1 MPVTPEKKLSDTIAK
16 GLDTLDFNYPHAVFA
31 FSRYG
36 SAVHSNLFDL
46 ILAFL
51 NKWAGMFL
59 DGTVEPGDRMYTIC
73 DMSNRMVA
81 ALTES
86 RSNGR
91 HAKE

>member
-1 MPVTPEKKLSDTIAK
+1 MPVTPEKKLADTIAK

-36 SAVHSNLFDL
+36 SAVHANLFDL
-46 ILAFL
+46 ILTFL
-51 NKWAGMFL
+51 NAWAGMFKNG
-59 DGTVEPGDRMYTIC
+59 DVEPGDKMYVIC
-73 DMSNRMVA
+73 EMSNRMVA
-81 ALTES
+81 GITES